1 MEEGTDQQISN
12 VLSVERLPMT
22 ITVGTVWHHPVTL
35 NTLVVLSNS
44 ALERSSPSELNSSAH
59 LMEWLS
65 EVQRRYYMW
74 KCEWLWWEEF
84 YTIENVRGKHF
95 LKISSWVLSRISGFR
110 DPGQL
115 LIKSKKYQGS
125 QFLHY
130 KMG

>member
-65 EVQRRYYMW
+65 EVQRRYYM
-74 KCEWLWWEEF
+74 
-84 YTIENVRGKHF
+84 
-95 LKISSWVLSRISGFR
+95 
-110 DPGQL
+110 
-115 LIKSKKYQGS
+115 
-125 QFLHY
+125 
-130 KMG
+130 